1 MRKTKKRLRKEMS
14 VTLKIRKDEQREI
27 ECLYDAKVTLA
38 NTCTELKHT
47 RQKLEEVRKDNQTLL
62 PLCDKAE
69 NILRVLLEK
78 WISKETRKKVALII
92 RFYHRNERL
101 EMYYAMLQ
109 YVMTGRKTRF
119 DKAVMQWHFR
129 LFAEMVDE
137 DRYTVPSNT
146 LLKRLWRK
154 VGLVEGIGN

>member
-1 MRKTKKRLRKEMS
+1 MRKSKRRLRKEMS

-38 NTCTELKHT
+38 KTCTELTQT
-47 RQKLEEVRKDNQTLL
+47 RRKLEDYKSDNQTLL
-62 PLCDKAE
+62 TLCNKSED
-69 NILRVLLEK
+69 ILRVLLEK
-78 WISKETRKKVALII
+78 WIAKDTRKKVALIMK
-92 RFYHRNERL
+92 FYHRNERL

-119 DKAVMQWHFR
+119 DRAVMQWHFR
-129 LFAEMVDE
+129 LFADQADE

-146 LLKRLWRK
+146 LLKRLWKK
-154 VGLVEGIGN
+154 VGLVEGIE

>member
-1 MRKTKKRLRKEMS
+1 MS
-14 VTLKIRKDEQREI
+14 ITLKIRKDEHREI
-27 ECLYDAKVTLA
+27 ECLYDAKKTLA
-38 NTCTELKHT
+38 KTCTELKHT
-47 RQKLEEVRKDNQTLL
+47 RQKLEEVRMDNQALI

-92 RFYHRNERL
+92 RYYHRNERL
-101 EMYYAMLQ
+101 EMYNAMLL

-119 DKAVMQWHFR
+119 DRAVMQWHFR
-129 LFAEMVDE
+129 LFADMADE

-146 LLKRLWRK
+146 LLKRLWKK
-154 VGLVEGIGN
+154 VGLVEGI

>member
-1 MRKTKKRLRKEMS
+1 MS
-14 VTLKIRKDEQREI
+14 ITLKIRKDEHREI
-27 ECLYDAKVTLA
+27 ECLYDAKKTLA
-38 NTCTELKHT
+38 KTCTELKHT
-47 RQKLEEVRKDNQTLL
+47 RQKLEEVRMDNQALI

-92 RFYHRNERL
+92 RYYHRNERL
-101 EMYYAMLQ
+101 EMYNAMLL

-119 DKAVMQWHFR
+119 NRAVMQWHFR
-129 LFAEMVDE
+129 LFADMADE

-146 LLKRLWRK
+146 LLKRLWKK
-154 VGLVEGIGN
+154 VGLVEGI